1 MNEVKQVLCDEPVRQ
16 RGVDRFRIDTVGA
29 IHSRG
34 SVDHE
39 VSIINISTAGCLI
52 RSDRILPIGSR
63 QTLTIR
69 GIGFVEGRVV
79 WLDRPKVCFGGGV
92 RFRNCKCAAYFDAMA
107 LRPARMISAG
117 RKQSRCS

>member
-79 WLDRPKVCFGGGV
+79 WQLGQRAGFEFAQELQM
-92 RFRNCKCAAYFDAMA
+92 RSLFDAMLEA
-107 LRPARMISAG
+107 SKNDLPPAVS
-117 RKQSRCS
+117 